1 MLQRVPSQAQFQ
13 APLAGGRQA
22 AEAERPDLRRLLF
35 PRDARRQELG
45 HRARRAGGLLEQQQ
59 PGPRGATGE
68 FTWTESSFDLKKH
81 GERGSY
87 QKTR

>member
-1 MLQRVPSQAQFQ
+1 MLQRVPSQAQF
-13 APLAGGRQA
+13 PGCRQA
-22 AEAERPDLRRLLF
+22 AEAERPDLRRLLV

-45 HRARRAGGLLEQQQ
+45 HRARRAGGLHGQQQ
-59 PGPRGATGE
+59 PGPRGAPGE
-68 FTWTESSFDLKKH
+68 FTWTESAFDLKKH